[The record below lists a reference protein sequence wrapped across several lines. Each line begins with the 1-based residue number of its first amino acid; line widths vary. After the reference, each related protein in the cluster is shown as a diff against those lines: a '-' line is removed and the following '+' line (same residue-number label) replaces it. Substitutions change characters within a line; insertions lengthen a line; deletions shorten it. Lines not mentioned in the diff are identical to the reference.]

1 MDTKQ
6 LILYLAAILVL
17 GPLFFVMVT
26 QRQPAPIGT
35 VTGPSVY
42 WSNSFGGGNLQVF
55 ANLCAGK
62 VRLTQG
68 SATLSDSC
76 FTGDTNIVICSD
88 ITTANPVRCAPGKG
102 TLIVEGHAN
111 DEIAFARMK

>member
-1 MDTKQ
+1 MDTKG
-6 LILYLAAILVL
+6 LILYLVAIVVL
-17 GPLFFVMVT
+17 APLIFVIAT
-26 QRQPAPIGT
+26 QHPPAPIERLQVPASIG
-35 VTGPSVY
+35 VIP
-42 WSNSFGGGNLQVF
+42 FGGGNLQVF

-88 ITTANPVRCAPGKG
+88 ITSANPARCAPGKG

-111 DEIAFARMK
+111 DEIAFARMR

>member
-1 MDTKQ
+1 MDTKR
-6 LILYLAAILVL
+6 LILYLVAIVVL
-17 GPLFFVMVT
+17 APLIFAIAT
-26 QRQPAPIGT
+26 QHPPAPIGT

-88 ITTANPVRCAPGKG
+88 ITSANLLG
-102 TLIVEGHAN
+102 
-111 DEIAFARMK
+111 ARRERAARLSSRATRTTRLHSRG

>member
-1 MDTKQ
+1 MDTKR
-6 LILYLAAILVL
+6 LILYLAAIVVL
-17 GPLFFVMVT
+17 APLIFVIAT
-26 QRQPAPIGT
+26 QHQPAPIGT

-88 ITTANPVRCAPGKG
+88 ITSPNPARCAPGKG

>member
-1 MDTKQ
+1 MDTKR
-6 LILYLAAILVL
+6 LILYLVAILVL
-17 GPLFFVMVT
+17 GPLIFVIAT
-26 QRQPAPIGT
+26 QHQPGPIGT

-68 SATLSDSC
+68 TATLDDSC
-76 FTGDTNIVICSD
+76 LTGDTNIVICSD
-88 ITTANPVRCAPGKG
+88 ITSANPVRCAPGRG
-102 TLIVEGHAN
+102 SPIVEGHAN
-111 DEIAFARMK
+111 DEIAFARVK

>member
-1 MDTKQ
+1 MDTKR
-6 LILYLAAILVL
+6 LILYLAAIVVL
-17 GPLFFVMVT
+17 APLIFVIAT
-26 QRQPAPIGT
+26 QHQPAPIGT

-76 FTGDTNIVICSD
+76 FTGDTNIVICSN
-88 ITTANPVRCAPGKG
+88 ITSVNPVRCAPGKG
-102 TLIVEGHAN
+102 TLIVEGHGN
-111 DEIAFARMK
+111 DEIAFARMR